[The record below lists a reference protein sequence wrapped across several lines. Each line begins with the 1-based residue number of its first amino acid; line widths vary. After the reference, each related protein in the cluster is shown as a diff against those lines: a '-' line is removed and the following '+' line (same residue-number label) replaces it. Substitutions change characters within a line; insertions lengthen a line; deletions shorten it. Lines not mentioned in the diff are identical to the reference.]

1 MEFEFW
7 WLLAFP
13 LFFALGWIAARVD
26 IRQVVTESR
35 ALPNSY
41 FRGLNFLLN
50 EQPDKAIEAFLEVVK
65 LEPETIDL
73 HFALG
78 GLFRR
83 RGEIDRAIRMH
94 EHLLEREYPQ
104 GHKGLAEEQ
113 RLRAMSELGQDYL
126 KAGLLDRAEQ
136 VFGKL
141 LETAQHG
148 QARTHLLEIYVQ
160 EKDWQKAIDAA
171 RLLERDTS
179 KPLNSDIAHFYCE
192 LALLES
198 AKGNPD
204 GAAAHL
210 QQALAANRQSV
221 RANLMMGDLHAA
233 AGRHE
238 AAIAAW
244 RLVETQSAGHMALVV
259 DRVLGSYRQLG
270 RIGEGVQWLR
280 AFYARQPSHDI
291 FNALYPAVSET
302 EGAAAACQLAREEL
316 RRNPSLRTLDRLL
329 EAEIITAD
337 PEQRELLQLEKSLVA
352 SHSQRMMRYQCG
364 SCGFKAKQFFWRC
377 PACGRWDSF
386 DPERGEGES

>member
-1 MEFEFW
+1 MEFEVW

-13 LFFALGWIAARVD
+13 LFFALGWLAARVD

-94 EHLLEREYPQ
+94 ENLLERE
-104 GHKGLAEEQ
+104 GLAEEQ

-141 LETAQHG
+141 LETPQHG
-148 QARTHLLEIYVQ
+148 QARTFLLEIYVQ

-171 RLLERDTS
+171 RLLEKDTS
-179 KPLNSDIAHFYCE
+179 KPLNAEIAHFHCE

-198 AKGNPD
+198 ARGHAD
-204 GAAAHL
+204 AAAALL
-210 QQALAANRQSV
+210 QQALTINRQSV
-221 RANLMMGDLHAA
+221 RANLMAGDLAAA
-233 AGRHE
+233 AGRH
-238 AAIAAW
+238 ADAVAAW
-244 RLVETQSAGHMALVV
+244 RLVETQSTAHMALVV

-270 RIGEGVQWLR
+270 RLAESVQWLR
-280 AFYARQPSHDI
+280 ALYARQPTPDI
-291 FNALYPAVSET
+291 FNALYLVVSES
-302 EGAAAACQLAREEL
+302 EGAAAASRLAREEL
-316 RRNPSLRTLDRLL
+316 RRNPCLRTLDRLL
-329 EAEIITAD
+329 EAELAD
-337 PEQRELLQLEKSLVA
+337 AEPDQREMLQVEKNLIA
-352 SHSQRMMRYQCG
+352 AHSQRMMRYQCG

-386 DPERGEGES
+386 DPERREGEA

>member
-1 MEFEFW
+1 MEFEVW
-7 WLLAFP
+7 WLLAIP
-13 LFFALGWIAARVD
+13 LFFALGWLAARVD

-83 RGEIDRAIRMH
+83 RGELDRAIRMH
-94 EHLLEREYPQ
+94 ENLLERE
-104 GHKGLAEEQ
+104 GLAEEQ

-136 VFGKL
+136 VFTRL
-141 LETAQHG
+141 LETPQHG
-148 QARTHLLEIYVQ
+148 QARTFLLEIYVQ

-171 RLLERDTS
+171 RVLEKDTS
-179 KPLNSDIAHFYCE
+179 KPLNAEIAHFHCE
-192 LALLES
+192 LALLE
-198 AKGNPD
+198 AARGNPD
-204 GAAAHL
+204 AAAAQL
-210 QQALAANRQSV
+210 RQALAVNRQSV
-221 RANLMMGDLHAA
+221 RANLMAGDLDAA

-238 AAIAAW
+238 AAIADW
-244 RLVETQSAGHMALVV
+244 RLVETQSTAHMALGV

-270 RIGEGVQWLR
+270 RLAEGVQWLR
-280 AFYARQPSHDI
+280 ALYARQPSPDL
-291 FNALYPAVSET
+291 FNALYLVVSET
-302 EGAAAACQLAREEL
+302 EGAAAARELARAEL

-329 EAEIITAD
+329 EAELMDA
-337 PEQRELLQLEKSLVA
+337 PAAERELLQVEKGLVA
-352 SHSQRMMRYQCG
+352 AYSQRMMRYQCG

-386 DPERGEGES
+386 DPERREGDG

>member
-13 LFFALGWIAARVD
+13 LFFVLGWLAARID

-41 FRGLNFLLN
+41 FRGVNFLLN

-83 RGEIDRAIRMH
+83 RGEFDRAIRMH
-94 EHLLEREYPQ
+94 ENLLERD
-104 GHKGLAEEQ
+104 GLAEEQ
-113 RLRAMSELGQDYL
+113 RLRAMAELGQDYL

-136 VFGKL
+136 VFARL
-141 LETAQHG
+141 LDTPQRG
-148 QARTHLLEIYVQ
+148 MARTFLLEIYVQ

-171 RLLERDTS
+171 RLLEKETS
-179 KPLNSDIAHFYCE
+179 KPLNAEIAHFHCE
-192 LALLES
+192 LALLE
-198 AKGNPD
+198 AARGRPE
-204 GAAAHL
+204 AAAAEL
-210 QQALAANRQSV
+210 QQALAINRLSV
-221 RANLMMGDLHAA
+221 RANLMAGDLDAA

-238 AAIAAW
+238 AAIADW
-244 RLVETQSAGHMALVV
+244 RLVETQSAAHMALVV

-270 RIGEGVQWLR
+270 RLAEGVQWLR
-280 AFYARQPSHDI
+280 ALHARQPSQDV
-291 FNALYPAVSET
+291 FNALYLAVSEA
-302 EGAAAACQLAREEL
+302 EGAAAASRLAREEL

-329 EAEIITAD
+329 EAELIHAGPD
-337 PEQRELLQLEKSLVA
+337 ERESLQAEKSLIA
-352 SHSQRMMRYQCG
+352 AHSQRMMRYQCD
-364 SCGFKAKQFFWRC
+364 SCGFKAKQFYWRC

-386 DPERGEGES
+386 DPERREGEG

>member
-13 LFFALGWIAARVD
+13 LFFVLGWLAARVD

-94 EHLLEREYPQ
+94 EHLLERE
-104 GHKGLAEEQ
+104 GLAEDQ

-136 VFGKL
+136 VFTKL
-141 LETAQHG
+141 LETPQHG
-148 QARTHLLEIYVQ
+148 QARTYLLEIYVQ
-160 EKDWQKAIDAA
+160 EKDWHKAIEAA
-171 RLLERDTS
+171 RVLEKDTS
-179 KPLNSDIAHFYCE
+179 KPLNAEIAHFHCE
-192 LALLES
+192 LALLEA
-198 AKGNPD
+198 AKGHPD
-204 GAAAHL
+204 AAAAEL
-210 QQALAANRQSV
+210 QRALATNRQSV
-221 RANLMMGDLHAA
+221 RANLMAGDIDAA

-238 AAIAAW
+238 AAIADW
-244 RLVETQSAGHMALVV
+244 RLVETQSAAHMALVV

-270 RIGEGVQWLR
+270 RLADGVQWLR
-280 AFYARQPSHDI
+280 ALFARQPSQDV
-291 FNALYPAVSET
+291 FNALYLAVSEA
-302 EGAAAACQLAREEL
+302 EGAEAASQLAREEL

-329 EAEIITAD
+329 EAELINAT
-337 PEQRELLQLEKSLVA
+337 PEQRELLQVEKSLVA
-352 SHSQRMMRYQCG
+352 AHSQRMMRYQCS

-377 PACGRWDSF
+377 PACGRWDTF
-386 DPERGEGES
+386 DPERREGEG

>member
-1 MEFEFW
+1 MEFEVW

-13 LFFALGWIAARVD
+13 LFFVLGWLAARVD

-83 RGEIDRAIRMH
+83 RGELDRAIRMH
-94 EHLLEREYPQ
+94 ENLLERE
-104 GHKGLAEEQ
+104 GLAEDQ

-141 LETAQHG
+141 LETSQHG
-148 QARTHLLEIYVQ
+148 QARTYLLEIYVQ

-171 RLLERDTS
+171 RLLEKDTS
-179 KPLNSDIAHFYCE
+179 KPLNADIAHFYCE

-198 AKGNPD
+198 AT
-204 GAAAHL
+204 
-210 QQALAANRQSV
+210 
-221 RANLMMGDLHAA
+221 GDLDAA

-238 AAIAAW
+238 AAIADW
-244 RLVETQSAGHMALVV
+244 RLVETQSAAHMALVV

-270 RIGEGVQWLR
+270 RLPEGVQWLR
-280 AFYARQPSHDI
+280 ALYARQPSHDV
-291 FNALYPAVSET
+291 FSALYLAVSEA
-302 EGAAAACQLAREEL
+302 EGAAAASQLAREEL

-329 EAEIITAD
+329 EAELINAD
-337 PEQRELLQLEKSLVA
+337 PEQRELLQVEKSLVA
-352 SHSQRMMRYQCG
+352 AHSQRMMRYQCG

-377 PACGRWDSF
+377 PACGQWDSF
-386 DPERGEGES
+386 DPERREGEN

>member
-1 MEFEFW
+1 MEFELW

-13 LFFALGWIAARVD
+13 LFFALGWLAARVD
-26 IRQVVTESR
+26 IKQVVTESR

-41 FRGLNFLLN
+41 FRGVNFLLN

-83 RGEIDRAIRMH
+83 RGEFDRAIRMH
-94 EHLLEREYPQ
+94 ENLLERE
-104 GHKGLAEEQ
+104 GLVEEQ

-136 VFGKL
+136 VFARL
-141 LETAQHG
+141 LDTPQHG
-148 QARTHLLEIYVQ
+148 VARTFLLEIYVQ

-171 RLLERDTS
+171 HLLEKDTH
-179 KPLNSDIAHFYCE
+179 KPLNAEIAHFHCE
-192 LALLES
+192 LALLEA
-198 AKGNPD
+198 AKGNPET
-204 GAAAHL
+204 AAGQLAE
-210 QQALAANRQSV
+210 ALRANRQSV
-221 RANLMMGDLHAA
+221 RANLMAGDLDAA

-238 AAIAAW
+238 AAIADW
-244 RLVETQSAGHMALVV
+244 RLVETQSAAHMALVV
-259 DRVLGSYRQLG
+259 DRVMGSYRQLG
-270 RIGEGVQWLR
+270 RFPEGVQWLR
-280 AFYARQPSHDI
+280 ALYARQPSQDL
-291 FNALYPAVSET
+291 FGALYLAVSEN
-302 EGAAAACQLAREEL
+302 EGAPAASQLAREEL

-329 EAEIITAD
+329 EAQLLDAAPGE
-337 PEQRELLQLEKSLVA
+337 RELLQVEKGLVA
-352 SHSQRMMRYQCG
+352 AHSQRMMRYQCG

-386 DPERGEGES
+386 DPERREGEG

>member
-1 MEFEFW
+1 MEFELW

-13 LFFALGWIAARVD
+13 LFFALGWLAARVD

-83 RGEIDRAIRMH
+83 RGELDRAIRMH
-94 EHLLEREYPQ
+94 ENLLERE
-104 GHKGLAEEQ
+104 GLVEEQ

-136 VFGKL
+136 VFARL
-141 LETAQHG
+141 LDTPQHG
-148 QARTHLLEIYVQ
+148 QARTFLLEIYVQ
-160 EKDWQKAIDAA
+160 EKDWKKAIEAA
-171 RLLERDTS
+171 RVLEKDTS
-179 KPLNSDIAHFYCE
+179 KPLNAEIAHFHCE

-198 AKGNPD
+198 AKGDPE
-204 GAAAHL
+204 AAATHL
-210 QQALAANRQSV
+210 DEALKANRQSV
-221 RANLMMGDLHAA
+221 RANLMAGDLDAA
-233 AGRHE
+233 AGRHD
-238 AAIAAW
+238 AAIADW
-244 RLVETQSAGHMALVV
+244 RMVETQSAAHMALVV
-259 DRVLGSYRQLG
+259 ERVLGSYRQLD
-270 RIGEGVQWLR
+270 RLAEGVQWLR
-280 AFYARQPSHDI
+280 ALYARQPSQDL
-291 FNALYPAVSET
+291 FGALYLAVSET
-302 EGAAAACQLAREEL
+302 EGAAAATRLAREEL

-329 EAEIITAD
+329 EAQLLEAA
-337 PEQRELLQLEKSLVA
+337 PAERELLQAEKGLVA
-352 SHSQRMMRYQCG
+352 AHSQRMMRYQCD

-386 DPERGEGES
+386 DPERREGEG

>member
-1 MEFEFW
+1 MEFEIW

-13 LFFALGWIAARVD
+13 LFFVLGWLAARVD

-83 RGEIDRAIRMH
+83 RGELDRAIRMH
-94 EHLLEREYPQ
+94 ENLLERE
-104 GHKGLAEEQ
+104 GLAEDQ

-141 LETAQHG
+141 LETPQHG
-148 QARTHLLEIYVQ
+148 LARTYLLEIYVQ

-171 RLLERDTS
+171 RLLEKDTS
-179 KPLNSDIAHFYCE
+179 KPLNADIAHFYCE
-192 LALLES
+192 LALLEA

-204 GAAAHL
+204 AAAAHL
-210 QQALAANRQSV
+210 QQALATNRQSV
-221 RANLMMGDLHAA
+221 RANLMAGDLDAA

-238 AAIAAW
+238 AAIADW
-244 RLVETQSAGHMALVV
+244 RLVETQSAAHMAQVV
-259 DRVLGSYRQLG
+259 DRVLGRYRQLG
-270 RIGEGVQWLR
+270 RLEEGVHWLR
-280 AFYARQPSHDI
+280 ALYARQPSQDV
-291 FNALYPAVSET
+291 FNALYLAVSET
-302 EGAAAACQLAREEL
+302 QGAAAASQLAREEL

-329 EAEIITAD
+329 EAELINAE
-337 PEQRELLQLEKSLVA
+337 PEQRELLQVEKSLVA
-352 SHSQRMMRYQCG
+352 SHSQRMMRYQCD

-386 DPERGEGES
+386 DPERREGES